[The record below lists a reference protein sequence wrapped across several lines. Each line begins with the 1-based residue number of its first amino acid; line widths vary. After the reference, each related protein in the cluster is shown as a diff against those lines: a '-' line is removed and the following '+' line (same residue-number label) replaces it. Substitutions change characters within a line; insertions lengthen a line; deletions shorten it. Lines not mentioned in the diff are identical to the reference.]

1 MASCAQ
7 FNSREY
13 LPRVIYHGE
22 IPPIKETPIAI
33 LGPETLLH
41 VLSFLDGKSLTN
53 AAKTCRKW
61 QELSTE
67 PSLSRIWESYLIE
80 QFKSPFSTGRTEDLF
95 GPEQNWNP
103 SLNALRN
110 SFDLESIFEEITPLT
125 ALEKQIRSSNFTCIS
140 QFIKLPYENGS
151 SFQASFSTDKLYFA
165 TKGCL
170 YIFSDQISEKVR
182 CAKLAEPLSSL
193 LVCND
198 KVYMTFSS
206 GYIRIYQ
213 EKDLKKIQ
221 SFKVSQEQSRFQRPV
236 QDIFLAVNNG
246 ELLTTTKNDT
256 NLKISNE
263 ATGRPIGGIRISAFK
278 EEVQSILSKNN
289 YIYVRTRQNLQIWDR
304 TALKI
309 KDFIEFPCAS
319 PINFLHVEN
328 GKIYVLHQETA
339 LSSLNLAAFKN
350 SLSHRE
356 EFVVLEKNSED
367 IQKKP
372 IFKIHNR
379 FLYVAIGNNLKIF
392 DLKRG
397 TLVREIKDVSAGS
410 KITVIEIA
418 KKSIFLGDMSGKL
431 QKLEFVEN
439 PLEEQAPRETRK
451 RKDAP
456 V

>member
-1 MASCAQ
+1 MASFAQ
-7 FNSREY
+7 FKSREY
-13 LPRVIYHGE
+13 LSRVTYHGE
-22 IPPIKETPIAI
+22 IPSIKETPIAI

-61 QELSTE
+61 QELSTD
-67 PSLSRIWESYLIE
+67 PSLSRIWDNYVLE
-80 QFKSPFSTGRTEDLF
+80 QFKSPFSTGGTGDLF
-95 GPEQNWNP
+95 GLEPNWGFNLA
-103 SLNALRN
+103 SLRN
-110 SFDLESIFEEITPLT
+110 SFDLESILNEKPYTD
-125 ALEKQIRSSNFTCIS
+125 LEKQIRSSNFTCIS

-170 YIFSDQISEKVR
+170 YIFSDQLREKVC

-198 KVYMTFSS
+198 KVYMTFSN

-221 SFKVSQEQSRFQRPV
+221 SFKVSQEQSCFQRPV
-236 QDIFLAVNNG
+236 QDIFLAVNHG
-246 ELLTTTKNDT
+246 ELLTTTKYDT

-263 ATGRPIGGIRISAFK
+263 ASGRPITGIRISAFK
-278 EEVQSILSKNN
+278 EEVRSILSKNN

-309 KDFIEFPCAS
+309 KDFIELPCAS

-350 SLSHRE
+350 SLRPRE

-367 IQKKP
+367 IQKNP
-372 IFKIHNR
+372 VFKIHNR
-379 FLYVAIGNNLKIF
+379 SLYMAVGNNLKIF
-392 DLKRG
+392 DLKTG
-397 TLVREIKDVSAGS
+397 AIVRVIKDVSTGS

-418 KKSIFLGDMSGKL
+418 GNSIFLGDMNGKL

-439 PLEEQAPRETRK
+439 TLEEQAPRETRK